1 MMMMIVVII
10 FMSMGR
16 DYVSELQPPTGLLF
30 IPQVKRPE
38 NVKVSNTVNARPT
51 RLTNVTLYGTDG
63 GYGKAAVEGERKD
76 SKVIDVL

>member
-30 IPQVKRPE
+30 IPQVK
-38 NVKVSNTVNARPT
+38 VSNTVNPRPT
-51 RLTNVTLYGTDG
+51 GLTNVTLYGTDG